1 MVEVGRSCGA
11 RRDAFLP
18 YVSRPKLTG
27 KSHYSHT
34 SLFAATITI
43 SVQRDKGGQAR
54 WDSVKL
60 RAKEAHPAGYLCR
73 RLTTMAQ
80 QNPPKPAAVGNAGSK
95 KRKEP
100 PTNASNPKN
109 DKKRPRNN
117 HQAKQRDARTLS
129 TQTSSKAF
137 RNGQLDVDNFV
148 KSREYEIRAMEEG
161 MSRSKQVAT
170 KRAFQQVPKD
180 LRRRTAS
187 HNVKRVP
194 KRLQPRAKREV
205 CCHLQDLG

>member
-60 RAKEAHPAGYLCR
+60 RAKEAH
-73 RLTTMAQ
+73 
-80 QNPPKPAAVGNAGSK
+80 
-95 KRKEP
+95 
-100 PTNASNPKN
+100 AS
-109 DKKRPRNN
+109 RIS
-117 HQAKQRDARTLS
+117 LS
-129 TQTSSKAF
+129 TT
-137 RNGQLDVDNFV
+137 NDHG
-148 KSREYEIRAMEEG
+148 
-161 MSRSKQVAT
+161 AT
-170 KRAFQQVPKD
+170 KPTKASSSRQCWLQKAQ
-180 LRRRTAS
+180 RTA
-187 HNVKRVP
+187 HKC
-194 KRLQPRAKREV
+194 L
-205 CCHLQDLG
+205 